1 MGEANCK
8 NGIARNNNSDSYQL
22 DLNLGLS
29 LGGSYT
35 QFPQQSPLIR
45 TSSLNWSECEGSGFL
60 SLARSSSLPTEAEQ
74 EMRRVKEMQAMK
86 RMEAKKRILEK
97 QRSRGGFG
105 GGGEEEV
112 KFPAAAAR
120 VPAKANSSIWV
131 VESATKN
138 TAFCRAIEKLKS
150 NVGPSG
156 THMIKGPESMSATK
170 IPAVSQPPVNSIAM
184 ENGKSAYPANHRSL
198 EKLGTGKPVNPN
210 HTIYFG
216 KRENG
221 KSVEPAETEP
231 PTKRVEFSANR
242 TYDPKMMEILRLM
255 PSVTTTGNG
264 PNGRRIEGFLYR
276 YRNRTRQVCIV
287 CICHGSFL
295 SPAEFIR
302 HAGGGDLAEPMKHIT
317 VLPGVF

>member
-1 MGEANCK
+1 MGEAMHN
-8 NGIARNNNSDSYQL
+8 NGIARSNNSDSYQL

-35 QFPQQSPLIR
+35 QFPQRSPLIR
-45 TSSLNWSECEGSGFL
+45 TTSLNWSESEGSGFL

-74 EMRRVKEMQAMK
+74 GLRRLKEMQAMK
-86 RMEAKKRILEK
+86 RMEAKRRMLEK

-105 GGGEEEV
+105 GGGSGEEV
-112 KFPAAAAR
+112 KFLA
-120 VPAKANSSIWV
+120 VEANSSNWV
-131 VESATKN
+131 VESAAKN
-138 TAFCRAIEKLKS
+138 TALCRAIEKLKS
-150 NVGPSG
+150 NVAPSG
-156 THMIKGPESMSATK
+156 THMIKESPSAAK

-184 ENGKSAYPANHRSL
+184 ENGKSAYPANYRSL
-198 EKLGTGKPVNPN
+198 EKQGTGKPVNLN
-210 HTIYFG
+210 HAICFG

-221 KSVEPAETEP
+221 TPVEPAETEQ
-231 PTKRVEFSANR
+231 PTKRVKFSGNR

-276 YRNRTRQVCIV
+276 YRNRIRQVCIV
-287 CICHGSFL
+287 CVCHGSFF

-302 HAGGGDLAEPMKHIT
+302 HAGGGDVAEPMKHIT
-317 VLPGVF
+317 VLPGVL